1 VRNKAADA
9 TAEKRRQI
17 IEGAAALFTRH
28 GYEGASMADIAA
40 GAGVSKGTLYNYF
53 ACKSDL
59 FAAFVGEMAQ
69 GMLPQLFDG
78 IDTLPPRE
86 ALVAIGE
93 RVLRKMLSQRSLDL
107 YRVVVS
113 EAGQFPHLAQI
124 FFDALP
130 RRARETL
137 VAWIDRQVTAGELS
151 VADPIF
157 AADQFFALL
166 HTRIVVCA
174 RLQLPRDESD
184 AALRHVANAA
194 ADMFIAFYRRPTQGE

>member
-1 VRNKAADA
+1 MRNKAADA

-86 ALVAIGE
+86 
-93 RVLRKMLSQRSLDL
+93 
-107 YRVVVS
+107 
-113 EAGQFPHLAQI
+113 
-124 FFDALP
+124 
-130 RRARETL
+130 TL

>member
-1 VRNKAADA
+1 
-9 TAEKRRQI
+9 
-17 IEGAAALFTRH
+17 
-28 GYEGASMADIAA
+28 MADIAT

-59 FAAFVGEMAQ
+59 FAAFVEEMAQ
-69 GMLPQLFDG
+69 GMLPHLFDG
-78 IDTLPPRE
+78 LDTLPPRD
-86 ALVAIGE
+86 ALAALGE

-137 VAWIDRQVTAGELS
+137 VAWIDRQVAAGELR
-151 VADPIF
+151 VADPLF
-157 AADQFFALL
+157 AADQYFALL
-166 HTRIVVCA
+166 HTRILLRA
-174 RLQLPRDESD
+174 RFQLPRDESD
-184 AALRHVANAA
+184 AALQQVATAA
-194 ADMFIAFYRRPTQGE
+194 ADMFLAYYRCP